1 MVNKYRNDTIVN
13 VHKNAD
19 ASAKQGTQ
27 AGFELVTATVRFLG
41 FGSDGTK
48 NQAPAQRG
56 IFLGGGLDSNT
67 DGTEKCSKFIDADR
81 KEYVIG
87 CCFEMENRKGAVRV
101 RELMQLLGTLSFCAS
116 IVNPIRPCLR
126 SGFDLIRGAK
136 IHARARTP
144 VEGVSS
150 GSGWNPQTPCGRS
163 ASDDAYQAPSYDH
176 VRFVGRVHG
185 VGNGRLPRR

>member
-1 MVNKYRNDTIVN
+1 MVNEYRNDTIVN
-13 VHKNAD
+13 VHENAD
-19 ASAKQGTQ
+19 ASAKQRAQ

-41 FGSDGTK
+41 FGSDGSK

-67 DGTEKCSKFIDADR
+67 DGTGKCSKFIDADR

-87 CCFEMENRKGAVRV
+87 CCFEMENRKGAVMV

-126 SGFDLIRGAK
+126 SGFAPDKRSK
-136 IHARARTP
+136 NTRARTP

-163 ASDDAYQAPSYDH
+163 ASDDAY
-176 VRFVGRVHG
+176 
-185 VGNGRLPRR
+185 